1 MIILYCDQL
10 WAGGEDVKENEGRR
24 PKWSKASPRNPLA
37 DYGSWDREGMSLHFI
52 IPLLSSDLPPDSKTN
67 TPPPPSDSKTNTS
80 PDGCSGA
87 IPPLRDLNILDV
99 NSMLYD

>member
-1 MIILYCDQL
+1 MIILCCDQL

-67 TPPPPSDSKTNTS
+67 TS